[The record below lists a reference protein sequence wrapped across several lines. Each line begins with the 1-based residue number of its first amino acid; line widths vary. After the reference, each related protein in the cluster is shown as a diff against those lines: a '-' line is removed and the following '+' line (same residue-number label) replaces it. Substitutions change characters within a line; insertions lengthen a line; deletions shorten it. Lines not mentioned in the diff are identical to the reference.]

1 MIMIVKILNDH
12 DYRNTCGRIVCRDSS
27 CIWKILVGHDPN
39 TLGGHDYQ
47 NKSTFNDYDC
57 KNT

>member
-1 MIMIVKILNDH
+1 MIMIIAILVAGSSVD
-12 DYRNTCGRIVCRDSS
+12 CS

-47 NKSTFNDYDC
+47 NKSTFNYYDC